1 MEKVGNSLLLSAS
14 DLVRHLN
21 CQHLTEL
28 DIAVA
33 NGRIAKPKVW
43 EDPLAQIL
51 WKRGAR
57 HEQGYV
63 DHLNSSGLT
72 VTVIDGVGVD
82 NETVTQTRQAM
93 EDGAEIIVQG
103 AFQSDIWVG
112 RTDVLRRI
120 NTPSKLGPWS
130 YEVIDAKLARETT
143 GGTVLQLCFYAELV
157 AGVQGVRP
165 ENCYVVTAIR

>member
-28 DIAVA
+28 DVAVA
-33 NGRIAKPKVW
+33 NGSLAKPKVW

-63 DHLNSSGLT
+63 DHLKSSGFA

-82 NETVTQTRQAM
+82 NEAVTRTRKAM
-93 EDGAEIIVQG
+93 RDGADIIVHG
-103 AFQSDIWVG
+103 AFRSDI
-112 RTDVLRRI
+112 
-120 NTPSKLGPWS
+120 
-130 YEVIDAKLARETT
+130 
-143 GGTVLQLCFYAELV
+143 
-157 AGVQGVRP
+157 
-165 ENCYVVTAIR
+165 